1 MSGDSTSLFKL
12 EIVKTR
18 IMKISIVFC
27 IFLILIAFTGSY
39 GQKSGKKITITGT
52 VADETKA
59 TIANAIIMIDGEKT
73 DNVTDSKGRYKVR
86 VTGENKKIGIFTF
99 TNGIVEEE
107 IGGREKVNFTF
118 KGSVPDQ
125 KTDKVD
131 FGEEPVNMGYETVK
145 RKAVTGSVGTIDGTQ
160 SKYASY
166 NSIYDMLRGEIPGV
180 QVTGTSIMIRST
192 TTANSGTEPM
202 FVVDGVPVNTIGN
215 IQPQMVKSIQV
226 LKGSSAAIYGSRGS
240 NGVIIIN
247 LLTGKDR

>member
-18 IMKISIVFC
+18 IMKIRIVFC

-125 KTDKVD
+125 KTDNVD
-131 FGEEPVNMGYETVK
+131 FGEEPVNM
-145 RKAVTGSVGTIDGTQ
+145 GSVGTIDGTQ

>member
-1 MSGDSTSLFKL
+1 
-12 EIVKTR
+12 
-18 IMKISIVFC
+18 MKIRILFC
-27 IFLILIAFTGSY
+27 IFLTLISFTVSY
-39 GQKSGKKITITGT
+39 GQKSGKKITITGS
-52 VADETKA
+52 VADETK
-59 TIANAIIMIDGEKT
+59 TPIANAIVLIDGEKT
-73 DNVTDSKGRYKVR
+73 DYITDSKGRYKVK

-125 KTDKVD
+125 KTGNVD
-131 FGEEPVNMGYETVK
+131 FGEEPVNTGYETVK

-166 NSIYDMLRGEIPGV
+166 NSVYDMLRGEIPGV

-192 TTANSGTEPM
+192 TTAVSGTEPM
-202 FVVDGVPVNTIGN
+202 FVVDGVPVTTIDN

-240 NGVIIIN
+240 NGVIIIT
-247 LLTGKDR
+247 LLSGKDR